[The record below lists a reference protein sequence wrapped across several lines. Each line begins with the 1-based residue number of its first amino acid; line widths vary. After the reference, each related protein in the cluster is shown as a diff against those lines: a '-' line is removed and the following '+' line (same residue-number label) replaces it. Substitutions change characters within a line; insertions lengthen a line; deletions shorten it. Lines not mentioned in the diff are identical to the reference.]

1 MIPSAA
7 ITVLLFTGCTTPK
20 PVVQESHFPQ
30 YNQPQAAA
38 KPKQSSTG
46 TKQSPMDEAAFSTAE
61 RIKRQYRVEADPSSL
76 SLSDLLDMEA
86 RLGTASR
93 LKRAGLTVNYSDHSL
108 SDLLDMEAR
117 IGTSQRIAR
126 SGRRVDWQTQSLS
139 QLLNIESTLPTSRGR
154 SSGYITSS
162 SSPYTGST
170 SVPPIPTRA
179 SSYYGSDATVRNRA
193 GGGYNIY
200 NWKTGDD
207 YTIKPKRDGKWNAYN
222 WKTGDDYTI
231 KPKGDGKWN
240 AYNWK
245 TGDDYDVKVRPGG
258 RTEIYNWKTGEYID
272 AD

>member
-1 MIPSAA
+1 MDRAAEANQKAPSLA
-7 ITVLLFTGCTTPK
+7 
-20 PVVQESHFPQ
+20 
-30 YNQPQAAA
+30 
-38 KPKQSSTG
+38 
-46 TKQSPMDEAAFSTAE
+46 STAT
-61 RIKRQYRVEADPSSL
+61 P
-76 SLSDLLDMEA
+76 
-86 RLGTASR
+86 
-93 LKRAGLTVNYSDHSL
+93 
-108 SDLLDMEAR
+108 
-117 IGTSQRIAR
+117 
-126 SGRRVDWQTQSLS
+126 TQP
-139 QLLNIESTLPTSRGR
+139 TMPFAKLPTPTSEGR
-154 SSGYITSS
+154 SSGYIASS

-179 SSYYGSDATVRNRA
+179 SSYHGSDTTVRNRA

-207 YTIKPKRDGKWNAYN
+207 VTLSPRAGDGYNGYN